1 LFSLRRGS
9 RVEVEDLIWVADK
22 VTTILSNASSNRIH
36 VRTLIGIAQLF
47 YDFGE
52 TVAPT
57 DSLFLGLPWSIAC
70 AEIFE
75 QFAICELVHLRQL
88 HGAWTGRVMKWMRVV
103 QESGGNVGRSMIAL
117 RTIDSRVVEMLMQTG
132 LVLAHSVGKFVWA
145 HGLCRIELVAV
156 S

>member
-1 LFSLRRGS
+1 
-9 RVEVEDLIWVADK
+9 
-22 VTTILSNASSNRIH
+22 
-36 VRTLIGIAQLF
+36 
-47 YDFGE
+47 
-52 TVAPT
+52 
-57 DSLFLGLPWSIAC
+57 
-70 AEIFE
+70 
-75 QFAICELVHLRQL
+75 
-88 HGAWTGRVMKWMRVV
+88 VMKWMRVV